1 MHSVG
6 LNYIFPYRFSYEDNS
21 IVKIWLRSQNSGN
34 AALGIPII
42 HYQRPLQKVSP
53 AKSVGK
59 KFGT

>member
-42 HYQRPLQKVSP
+42 HYQSSETIT
-53 AKSVGK
+53 KSFTSEK
-59 KFGT
+59 CW